1 MGSKNIFIIAE
12 AGVNHN
18 GSLDMAKELVD
29 VACEAGADAV
39 KFQTFKTEHIVSRWA
54 MKAQYQKQTTDKNE
68 TQFEMIKN
76 LELNDETHMELI
88 EFCNNNNIEF
98 LSSPFDLESVDLL
111 AKKLKLKRLK
121 IPSGEITN
129 APLLLKIGQTGL
141 PVILSTGMATLAEVE
156 TALGIL
162 AFGYINRESARP
174 SLDAFR
180 EAYSNNKGRIELQ
193 GKVILLHCTTEY
205 PTPLYEV
212 NLKAMGTLK
221 AAFGLPV
228 GYSDHT
234 LGLSASLA
242 AAARGACV
250 IEKHFTLD
258 RELPG
263 PDHKASLQPREL
275 KELVSR
281 IREVEL
287 ALGSPIKIQVASE
300 SKNMAIARKSLVAG
314 CAIKKGEYFTE
325 ANLCIK
331 RPGNGISPL
340 FYWDWIGKKS
350 TVDYGNDELIY

>member
-18 GSLDMAKELVD
+18 GSLDMAKKLVD

-39 KFQTFKTEHIVSRWA
+39 KFQTYKTEHIVSKWA
-54 MKAQYQKQTTDKNE
+54 EKAQYQKQTTDENE

-76 LELNDETHMELI
+76 LELNGEAHMELI
-88 EFCNNNNIEF
+88 EYCNKNIEF
-98 LSSPFDLESVDLL
+98 LSSPFDLKSVDLL

-129 APLLLKIGQTGL
+129 APLLLKISQTGL

-156 TALGIL
+156 TALSIL
-162 AFGYINRESARP
+162 AFGYINGENTRP
-174 SLDAFR
+174 SQYAFR
-180 EAYSNNKGRIELQ
+180 DAYSSNKGRIELKE
-193 GKVILLHCTTEY
+193 KVSLLHCTTEY
-205 PTPLYEV
+205 PTPFYDV
-212 NLKAMGTLK
+212 NLKAMDTLK

-234 LGLSASLA
+234 LGLSVSLA

-258 RELPG
+258 RDLPG
-263 PDHKASLQPREL
+263 PDHKASLQPEEL
-275 KELVSR
+275 KKLISG
-281 IREVEL
+281 IREVEF
-287 ALGSPIKIQVASE
+287 ALGSPIKIPVASE
-300 SKNMAIARKSLVAG
+300 YKNMAVARKSLVAG
-314 CAIKKGEYFTE
+314 CAIRKEEYFTE
-325 ANLCIK
+325 ANLSVK

-350 TVDYGNDELIY
+350 AVDYENDELIY